1 MKTFGKIC
9 GWGALAIVLLFAL
22 ILALSPVATHIL
34 NTRGEDIVGRQLHA
48 DQVIINPFWG
58 GVTIDGFQCKELNGE
73 TDFVSFDR
81 LYVQIAWP
89 QLVAKRV
96 KIRAIH
102 LNGFDGQ
109 VLKTNDKLNF
119 SDIIERFAKKD
130 TIQEPDTTP
139 SNWKIFLDDIRISN
153 SNIRYR
159 DVISDK
165 QWKLE
170 DISLHIPA
178 LFFDNKQTNAG
189 LEFGLPTGGRVG
201 IIAGYKMQSNRYAVI
216 LNLYD
221 VHTDVVLPLVKDYLN
236 VSGLG
241 AKLNGSIHVDGS
253 LDNITNIQMKG
264 GLSMA
269 GLSIRDTHNDQIA
282 AMDELR
288 VVINR
293 GDLNTNTFILDSL
306 FITGV
311 TGNYEVH
318 ENWNTLSRLMKH
330 DEAEEVEDEE
340 DDEDIEGDDE
350 EEEDKKDE
358 IEQPKSSKPLIWMA
372 KKVKITGYDLTYH
385 DYSMKNEWE
394 YAIKTLT
401 VDGSNIATNGRNSI
415 KLKAALTSDAQLDL
429 DFTGGLDFAN
439 QDTRADLKLKGVNI
453 NDFSALCRNY
463 TGYPLEGGD
472 LSVESHLDVVSGKM
486 NGTNRIIIDH
496 PRVGKKEKFSKAKYK
511 NIPVRTGFKILTS
524 AQDMIILD
532 VPVTGD
538 AKNPKFSFRKVIG
551 RALLK
556 VFFGPLMGVN
566 DRKSVSE
573 DELKEMQE
581 LLEEESDSLGNDT
594 VGEFAT
600 DVTVTAGSSTGLSE
614 IGE

>member
-1 MKTFGKIC
+1 MKKFLKIC

-306 FITGV
+306 LITGV

-330 DEAEEVEDEE
+330 DEAEEVEDE
-340 DDEDIEGDDE
+340 EDIEGDDE

-372 KKVKITGYDLTYH
+372 KKVKITGHDLTYH

-394 YAIKTLT
+394 YAIKSLT